1 MIEGDEFMNL
11 VEQLKQDMI
20 TAMKEKDKERLTVIR
35 MVKAALDKERIDKK
49 IEITDELLIDVVNKQ
64 IKMRN
69 DSIEEFKKASRND
82 LIENVT
88 KEIEVLMNYLP
99 EQLSLEEVEDIISQ
113 AISSVG
119 ANSMKDMGSVMK
131 EVTPKVKG
139 RFDMKK
145 VSEIIKNKLA

>member
-1 MIEGDEFMNL
+1 MNL

-20 TAMKEKDKERLTVIR
+20 TAMKEKDKDRLTVIR
-35 MVKAALDKERIDKK
+35 MVKAALDKEKIDKK

-69 DSIEEFKKASRND
+69 DSIEEFKKANRDD
-82 LIENVT
+82 LVENVS

-99 EQLSLEEVEDIISQ
+99 EQLSQEEVENIISEV
-113 AISSVG
+113 ISNLE
-119 ANSMKDMGSVMK
+119 ATSMKDMGKVMQ
-131 EVTPKVKG
+131 EVNPKVKG

-145 VSEIIKNKLA
+145 VSEIIKAKLS

>member
-1 MIEGDEFMNL
+1 MNL

-20 TAMKEKDKERLTVIR
+20 CAMKEKDKERLTVIR

-49 IEITDELLIDVVNKQ
+49 IEINDEVLIDVVNKQ

-82 LIENVT
+82 LVESVS
-88 KEIEVLMNYLP
+88 KEIEILMKYLP
-99 EQLSLEEVEDIISQ
+99 EQLSEDEVLSIINEIVTKLDAS
-113 AISSVG
+113 
-119 ANSMKDMGSVMK
+119 SMKDMGKVMQ

-145 VSEIIKNKLA
+145 VSEIIKSKLS

>member
-1 MIEGDEFMNL
+1 MNL

-99 EQLSLEEVEDIISQ
+99 EQLSLEEVEDIICQ
-113 AISSVG
+113 AISSIG
-119 ANSMKDMGSVMK
+119 ASSMKDMGSVMK
-131 EVTPKVKG
+131 EVTPKVRG

-145 VSEIIKNKLA
+145 VSEIIKNKLS

>member
-1 MIEGDEFMNL
+1 MNL

-20 TAMKEKDKERLTVIR
+20 TAMKERDKDRLTVIR

-49 IEITDELLIDVVNKQ
+49 IEINDELLIDVVNKQ

-82 LIENVT
+82 LVESVS
-88 KEIEVLMNYLP
+88 KEVEILMNYLP
-99 EQLSLEEVEDIISQ
+99 EQLSQDEVETIINE
-113 AISSVG
+113 AISLVHAS
-119 ANSMKDMGSVMK
+119 SMKDMGNVMK

-145 VSEIIKNKLA
+145 VSEIIKIKLS